1 MIINI
6 QFMKNRCSPEK
17 NKRVGFPS
25 RLKVPHEL
33 STHWKYHMN
42 SVHTEST
49 TWTQYT
55 LKVPHELSTHWKYK
69 GCFGEI
75 IKKYI
80 IILRMGQSAAFSVWQ
95 LSIYSIIIKARKS
108 RISGK
113 GLFKSRL

>member
-1 MIINI
+1 
-6 QFMKNRCSPEK
+6 
-17 NKRVGFPS
+17 
-25 RLKVPHEL
+25 
-33 STHWKYHMN
+33 MN